1 MYTDMT
7 VYNCESHLSKL
18 VFGNSVMEGVVVTHR
33 LPRVGATRV
42 GDGVS
47 IGNTVPVARVGGGE
61 SDEGQNKRCIHG
73 DSLPINES
81 DECSGDSCRGLTVVY
96 VKDSPPF
103 IIWPRISNYHV

>member
-1 MYTDMT
+1 
-7 VYNCESHLSKL
+7 
-18 VFGNSVMEGVVVTHR
+18 MEGVVVTHR

-47 IGNTVPVARVGGGE
+47 IGNTVPVARMGGGE
-61 SDEGQNKRCIHG
+61 GDEGQNKRCIHG

-81 DECSGDSCRGLTVVY
+81 DECSGDSCKGLTVVY

-103 IIWPRISNYHV
+103 II